1 MDQVNAD
8 IKEMKEG
15 IESIK
20 LGAEGHNK
28 ADDVRFGE
36 NKEQNIEILEK
47 IDELFEMQRIA
58 HEKQQTFYTKAEPMI
73 EWFNDMNVIKE
84 SRIKLL
90 KATGLWTGVIIGVTT
105 VFGIIVAGIKWLLT
119 H

>member
-1 MDQVNAD
+1 MEQVNAD
-8 IKEMKEG
+8 IREIKDNINVM
-15 IESIK
+15 K
-20 LGAEGHNK
+20 LGAESHNK

-36 NKEQNIEILEK
+36 NKEQNIEILKK
-47 IDELFEMQRIA
+47 IDELFEMQRAA
-58 HEKQQTFYTKAEPMI
+58 HDKQQTFYTKAEPMV

-90 KATGLWTGVIIGVTT
+90 KATGLWTGVIIGLTT
-105 VFGIIVAGIKWLLT
+105 VFGIIIAGAKWLLT